1 ERRPGLPTIILVTF
15 RCLAKSTI
23 SSATFRPTKVTVSAP
38 SRPANLMLSAAR
50 LRSASGSI
58 ALLGC
63 STYTA
68 DHFAWRL
75 VAILLAAPMSGAEEG
90 LGLTHTRIRSSVG
103 FGM

>member
-58 ALLGC
+58 AILGC

-75 VAILLAAPMSGAEEG
+75 VAILLAAPITWAEEG
-90 LGLTHTRIRSSVG
+90 LRLHPHTRWLSLG
-103 FGM
+103 F